1 MLQRRTRLTHRH
13 VRCKQPN
20 RKMCGPLRS
29 HAAYAAAKRERCS
42 SMTNSAQERLVSPAT
57 RPKLHLA
64 NGAAQTRIVSM
75 ARIWLGSRESAR
87 AFRGIIWDDISEFE
101 SHMPSHAVGLSQ
113 VRSPAIVS
121 FALRRLNVRF
131 CRKRTRDRGARRS
144 NQAGLLAAM
153 ENWPSR

>member
-1 MLQRRTRLTHRH
+1 
-13 VRCKQPN
+13 
-20 RKMCGPLRS
+20 
-29 HAAYAAAKRERCS
+29 
-42 SMTNSAQERLVSPAT
+42 MTNSAQERLVSPAT

-121 FALRRLNVRF
+121 EDASQSHHSTSLRSQMISTLKRKKTPLPLVR
-131 CRKRTRDRGARRS
+131 
-144 NQAGLLAAM
+144 GL
-153 ENWPSR
+153 